1 VYISPID
8 RPERL
13 YRRGREVIPQFDSAE
28 LLYMRYSADNFLE
41 GQLLPSAIRS
51 QLKQSVN
58 RGSLSEPEDVLFSE
72 TGEYNGLGVVGFP
85 VSSIPGR
92 VEQRDGP
99 SYSFFMRH
107 EPEELNYSHSEIW
120 SDQDPPTGDFRKPSK
135 TVSTTFRIRL
145 CQSIGTELI
154 KIKAFR

>member
-1 VYISPID
+1 MYISPPD
-8 RPERL
+8 RPEKL

-28 LLYMRYSADNFLE
+28 PLFMRYSAENFVE

-85 VSSIPGR
+85 VSAIPAK
-92 VEQRDGP
+92 VDQNEGP
-99 SYSFFMRH
+99 SFSFFVRH

-120 SDQDPPTGDFRKPSK
+120 SDHHPSTGEYRRPNK
-135 TVSTTFRIRL
+135 TVSAAFRIRL
-145 CQSIGTELI
+145 CQSIGTDQI
-154 KIKAFR
+154 KIKAAR